1 MSLRNVQQALL
12 LRRRPA
18 TFSWV
23 DHFAYI
29 ETLLASA
36 PSRYGAYY
44 DIAAPGG
51 ALQPNGSL
59 AAQQWDP
66 VHRIPNLIPDAG
78 IGDLEFNLEAA
89 RNLFGDPGLERD
101 TTTAIID
108 RQILHNDG
116 IRYPGIPM
124 SRGDISLWDESKSE
138 QQNFIET
145 VSVFTP
151 VALPPP
157 PEGIRSV
164 CMIMVYSMLFREMAE
179 MMGVDIEGPI
189 NDALNAEMPEF
200 LLGKPGVM
208 VSNFAEGEA
217 PAIYFNGVQVETDIM
232 GGQIPDDSEAIAAAI
247 QQALQQDF
255 GLIWGSPCMAAQKLI
270 ILPRSLNPQEIT
282 EVSRRLQAAM
292 EVPSV

>member
-1 MSLRNVQQALL
+1 MSLRHIQQSL
-12 LRRRPA
+12 LRRRLA
-18 TFSWV
+18 GAFSWV
-23 DHFAYI
+23 EHIAYI
-29 ETLLASA
+29 ESLLASA

-51 ALQPNGSL
+51 ALQPDGSP
-59 AAQQWDP
+59 AARQGDP
-66 VHRIPNLIPDAG
+66 VYRIRNLLPDAG

-89 RNLFGDPGLERD
+89 RNLFGDPSLERD

-116 IRYPGIPM
+116 NRHPGIPM
-124 SRGDISLWDESKSE
+124 SRSDISLWDENESE
-138 QQNFIET
+138 QQNFIRT

-151 VALPPP
+151 MTMPPP

-208 VSNFAEGEA
+208 VSNFPEGETSTV
-217 PAIYFNGVQVETDIM
+217 YFNGAQVETDIM
-232 GGQIPDDSEAIAAAI
+232 SGQIPDDSEAIAAAI